1 MLKYLSLDFFSPSSA
16 FFTLALITIEW
27 LSNLWLSSSSQT
39 CISVIYMLFPI
50 GCLISI
56 SNLTRPQQK
65 FVFSFP
71 KSTLPLS
78 FLSNYIAPPV
88 TSCLSQE
95 SESLLILLLR
105 LHSYPVS
112 QFWYS
117 SIKPITCP
125 SSPHYLCCGTLVQ
138 NAFTSP
144 KVITGTCVLW
154 WKVFK
159 QLSISIE

>member
-1 MLKYLSLDFFSPSSA
+1 MSWTKKRVALDKVRRILGHSLDLIPLHVEISVLGLFFSFICILYPG
-16 FFTLALITIEW
+16 FNYHLMTLKFMTELF
-27 LSNLWLSSSSQT
+27 LSQT

-112 QFWYS
+112 QF
-117 SIKPITCP
+117 
-125 SSPHYLCCGTLVQ
+125 
-138 NAFTSP
+138 
-144 KVITGTCVLW
+144 
-154 WKVFK
+154 
-159 QLSISIE
+159 